1 MEPKSD
7 PPPPLRAL
15 LTEAA
20 EYRRR
25 GDLAAATAL
34 ETDALRAMRASMTAE
49 RPEVAQ

>member
-1 MEPKSD
+1 MEPKYD
-7 PPPPLRAL
+7 PLRAL

-34 ETDALRAMRASMTAE
+34 EADALRAMRASIPAE
-49 RPEVAQ
+49 RAEVAQ

>member
-7 PPPPLRAL
+7 MPPPLRAL